1 MASKKDIKYINRDFP
16 SLKDSLISYAKT
28 YFPNTYSDFTPSSPG
43 MMFMEMAAYVG
54 DVLSF
59 YVDNQVQETFIQYA
73 RQTQNLYE
81 LAYLL
86 GYKPRVTSA
95 ATVIFD
101 VYQQVPATISASVA
115 IPDYTYALQVPE
127 NTTVT
132 SNLTSSL
139 KFLIQDNIDFT
150 VSSSLDPTEVTVYST
165 ANNAPTYY
173 LLKKQR
179 QAISATIKTQTNSF
193 TVPVA
198 FNSFNINDTN
208 IIGISSITDSNNN
221 IWYEVDNLAQDS
233 IFESIKNTNI
243 NNPNLSSDTNVANLL
258 QVKQVARRFATRF
271 LNKTTLQV
279 QFGAG
284 SPTDTTEVIIPN
296 PNNVGIGLPTQKSK
310 LTTAYSPTNFI
321 FTNTYGI
328 APANTTLTTRY
339 LVGGG
344 VSSNAQANSL
354 TLIDTTNV
362 KFLNSSITNSSLANQ
377 IFTSL
382 LVTNPVAADGGSDG
396 DNINEI
402 RQNSLGN
409 FQNQLRT
416 VTFDDYVV
424 RALSLPSNY
433 GNIAKVFAAQQKASD
448 VATGDI
454 PSVLDLYVLAYNVN
468 QQVIQASS
476 ALKQNLAVYLSE
488 YRIINDNIN
497 IKDAYI
503 INIGVNINIITLPNY
518 NNDEVLLKCITAMK
532 DYFTIENW
540 QINQPIILRDINVI
554 LDRIEGVQTVKSV
567 SIVNKVGASNGY
579 SDFAYDISAA
589 TNNNVIYPS
598 LDPMIFEVKYPNT
611 DIQAK
616 VVPF

>member
-95 ATVIFD
+95 ATVVFD
-101 VYQQVPATISASVA
+101 IYQQVPATISASVA
-115 IPDYTYALQVPE
+115 VPDYTYALQIPE

-139 KFLIQDNIDFT
+139 KFLIQDNVDFT

-198 FNSFNINDTN
+198 FNSFNISDTN
-208 IIGISSITDSNNN
+208 IIGILSITDSNNN

-258 QVKQVARRFATRF
+258 QVKQIARRFATRF

-296 PNNVGIGLPTQKSK
+296 PNNVGIGLPTKKSK

-344 VSSNAQANSL
+344 VSANAQANSL

-424 RALSLPSNY
+424 RALSLPSDY

-468 QQVIQASS
+468 QQLTQASS

-503 INIGVNINIITLPNY
+503 INIGVNIDIITLPNY
-518 NNDEVLLKCITAMK
+518 NNDEVLLKCITAMR
-532 DYFTIENW
+532 DYFNIENW
-540 QINQPIILRDINVI
+540 QVNQPIILRDINVI
-554 LDRIEGVQTVKSV
+554 LDRIEGVQTVKNV

-589 TNNNVIYPS
+589 TNNSVIYPS

>member
-424 RALSLPSNY
+424 RALSLPSDY

>member
-95 ATVIFD
+95 ATVVFD
-101 VYQQVPATISASVA
+101 IYQQVPATISASVA
-115 IPDYTYALQVPE
+115 IPDYTYALQIPE

-139 KFLIQDNIDFT
+139 RFLIQDNVDFT

-179 QAISATIKTQTNSF
+179 QAISATVKTQTNSF

-198 FNSFNINDTN
+198 FNSFNISDTN
-208 IIGISSITDSNNN
+208 IIGILSITDSNNN

-243 NNPNLSSDTNVANLL
+243 NNPNFSSDTNVANLL
-258 QVKQVARRFATRF
+258 QIKQVDRRFATRF

-424 RALSLPSNY
+424 RALSLPSDY
-433 GNIAKVFAAQQKASD
+433 GNIAKVFATQQKASD

-488 YRIINDNIN
+488 YKIINDNIN
-497 IKDAYI
+497 IKDAYV

-532 DYFTIENW
+532 DYFNIENW

-554 LDRIEGVQTVKSV
+554 LDRIEGVQTVKNV
-567 SIVNKVGASNGY
+567 SIINKVGASNGY

-589 TNNNVIYPS
+589 TDNNVIYPS

>member
-95 ATVIFD
+95 ATVVFD
-101 VYQQVPATISASVA
+101 IYQQVPATISASVA
-115 IPDYTYALQVPE
+115 IPDYTYALQIPE

-139 KFLIQDNIDFT
+139 KFLIQDNVDFT

-243 NNPNLSSDTNVANLL
+243 NNPNFSSDTNVANLL
-258 QVKQVARRFATRF
+258 QVKQIARRFATRF
-271 LNKTTLQV
+271 LNKTTLQI

-328 APANTTLTTRY
+328 APANTILTTRY

-344 VSSNAQANSL
+344 VSANAQANSL

-416 VTFDDYVV
+416 VTFDDYVI

-468 QQVIQASS
+468 QQLIQASA
-476 ALKQNLAVYLSE
+476 ALKQNLSVYLSE

-503 INIGVNINIITLPNY
+503 INIGVNIDIITLPNY
-518 NNDEVLLKCITAMK
+518 NNDEVLLKCITAMR
-532 DYFTIENW
+532 DYFNIENW

-554 LDRIEGVQTVKSV
+554 LDRIEGVQTVKNV

-589 TNNNVIYPS
+589 TNNSVIYPS

>member
-101 VYQQVPATISASVA
+101 IYQQVPATISASVA
-115 IPDYTYALQVPE
+115 IPDYTYALQIPE

-139 KFLIQDNIDFT
+139 KFLIQDNVDFT

-208 IIGISSITDSNNN
+208 IIGILSITDSNNN

-243 NNPNLSSDTNVANLL
+243 NNPNFSSDTNVANLL

-271 LNKTTLQV
+271 LNKTTLQI

-468 QQVIQASS
+468 QQLIQASS

>member
-95 ATVIFD
+95 ATVVFD
-101 VYQQVPATISASVA
+101 IYQQVPATISASVA
-115 IPDYTYALQVPE
+115 IPDYTYALQIPE

-139 KFLIQDNIDFT
+139 KFLIQDNVDFT

-198 FNSFNINDTN
+198 FNSFNISDIN
-208 IIGISSITDSNNN
+208 IIGILSITDSNNN

-258 QVKQVARRFATRF
+258 QVKQIARRFATRF

-344 VSSNAQANSL
+344 VSANAQANSL

-424 RALSLPSNY
+424 RALSLPSDY

-468 QQVIQASS
+468 QQLTQASS
-476 ALKQNLAVYLSE
+476 ALKQNLSVYLSE

-503 INIGVNINIITLPNY
+503 INIGVNIDIITLPNY
-518 NNDEVLLKCITAMK
+518 NNDEVLLKCITAMR
-532 DYFTIENW
+532 DYFNIENW
-540 QINQPIILRDINVI
+540 QVNQPIILRDINVI
-554 LDRIEGVQTVKSV
+554 LDRIEGVQTVKNV

-589 TNNNVIYPS
+589 INNSVIYPS

>member
-95 ATVIFD
+95 ATVVFD
-101 VYQQVPATISASVA
+101 IYQQVPATISASVA
-115 IPDYTYALQVPE
+115 IPDYTYALQIPE

-139 KFLIQDNIDFT
+139 KFLIQDNVNFT

-179 QAISATIKTQTNSF
+179 QAISATVNTQTNSF

-198 FNSFNINDTN
+198 FNSFNISDTN
-208 IIGISSITDSNNN
+208 IIGILSITDSNNN

-243 NNPNLSSDTNVANLL
+243 NNPNFSSDTNVANLL

-296 PNNVGIGLPTQKSK
+296 PNNVGIGLPTKKSK

-344 VSSNAQANSL
+344 VSANAQANSL

-424 RALSLPSNY
+424 RALSLPSDY
-433 GNIAKVFAAQQKASD
+433 GNIAKIFATQQKASD
-448 VATGDI
+448 IATGDI

-488 YRIINDNIN
+488 YKIINDNIN
-497 IKDAYI
+497 IKDAYV
-503 INIGVNINIITLPNY
+503 INIGVNIDIITLPNY
-518 NNDEVLLKCITAMK
+518 NNDEVLLKCITAMR
-532 DYFTIENW
+532 DYFNIENW

-554 LDRIEGVQTVKSV
+554 LDRIEGVQTVKNV
-567 SIVNKVGASNGY
+567 SIINKVGVSNGY
-579 SDFAYDISAA
+579 SDFSYDISAA
-589 TNNNVIYPS
+589 TDNNVIYPS

>member
-95 ATVIFD
+95 ATVVFD
-101 VYQQVPATISASVA
+101 IYQQVPATISASVA
-115 IPDYTYALQVPE
+115 IPDYTYALQIPE

-139 KFLIQDNIDFT
+139 KFLIQDNVDFT

-198 FNSFNINDTN
+198 FNSFNISDTN
-208 IIGISSITDSNNN
+208 IIGILSITDSNNN

-243 NNPNLSSDTNVANLL
+243 NNPNFSSDTNVANLL

-344 VSSNAQANSL
+344 VSANAQANSL

-424 RALSLPSNY
+424 RALSLPSDY

-468 QQVIQASS
+468 QQLTQASE

>member
-28 YFPNTYSDFTPSSPG
+28 YFPNTYSDFSPSSPG

-59 YVDNQVQETFIQYA
+59 YVDNQIQETFIQYA

-86 GYKPRVTSA
+86 GYKPRVTTA
-95 ATVIFD
+95 ATVVFD
-101 VYQQVPATISASVA
+101 IYQQVPATEVLGVVV
-115 IPDYTYALQVPE
+115 PDYSYALQIPE

-132 SNLTSSL
+132 SNVTSSL
-139 KFLIQDNIDFT
+139 NFLIQDNLDFT
-150 VSSSLDPTEVTVYST
+150 FSSSLDPTEVTVYAT
-165 ANNAPTYY
+165 ANDAPTYF

-179 QAISATIKTQTNSF
+179 KGISATIKTQTNSF

-198 FNSFNINDTN
+198 FNSFNINDVN
-208 IIGISSITDSNNN
+208 IIGILDITDSNNEK
-221 IWYEVDNLAQDS
+221 WYEVDNLAQDS
-233 IFESIKNTNI
+233 VFDSIKNTNT
-243 NNPNLSSDTNVANLL
+243 NEPNFSSETDVAYLL
-258 QVKQVARRFATRF
+258 KVKQVAKRFATRF

-284 SPTDTTEVIIPN
+284 NPTDTTEVIIPN
-296 PNNVGIGLPTQKSK
+296 PNNVGIGLPSEKSK

-339 LVGGG
+339 LIGGG
-344 VSSNAQANSL
+344 VESNAQANSV
-354 TLIDTTNV
+354 TVVDTTNIRFV
-362 KFLNSSITNSSLANQ
+362 NSTIANTSLANQ
-377 IFTSL
+377 IFNSL
-382 LVTNPVAADGGSDG
+382 LVTNPEAADGGSDG

-433 GNIAKVFAAQQKASD
+433 GNIAKVYAAQQKISD
-448 VATGDI
+448 LLLGEI
-454 PSVLDLYVLAYNVN
+454 PSVLDLYVLSYNVN
-468 QQVIQASS
+468 KQLTQASN
-476 ALKQNLAVYLSE
+476 ALKQNLATYLSE

-503 INIGVNINIITLPNY
+503 INIGVNVDIITLPNY
-518 NNDEVLLKCITAMK
+518 NNDEVLLKCITAMR
-532 DYFTIENW
+532 DYFNIENW

-554 LDRIEGVQTVKSV
+554 LDRIEGVQTVKNV
-567 SIVNKVGASNGY
+567 SIINKVGVSNGY
-579 SDFAYDISAA
+579 SDFSYDISAA

>member
-95 ATVIFD
+95 ATVVFD
-101 VYQQVPATISASVA
+101 IYQQVPATISASVA
-115 IPDYTYALQVPE
+115 IPDYTYALQIPE

-139 KFLIQDNIDFT
+139 KFLIQDNVDFT

-198 FNSFNINDTN
+198 FNSFNISDTN

-243 NNPNLSSDTNVANLL
+243 NNPNFSSDTNVANLL

-468 QQVIQASS
+468 QQLIQASS